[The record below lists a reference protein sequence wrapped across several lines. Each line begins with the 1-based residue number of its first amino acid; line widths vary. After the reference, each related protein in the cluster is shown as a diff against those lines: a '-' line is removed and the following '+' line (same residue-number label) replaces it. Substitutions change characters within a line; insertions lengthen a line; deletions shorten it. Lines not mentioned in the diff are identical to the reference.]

1 MKRIVNLSAFALIIS
16 IITVILSSTAVSA
29 ESIIQT
35 SDLTLPYND
44 EVLSNPTKTISKD
57 ILTDSFEINVKDKFI
72 KRDGD
77 EYFRQSNQE
86 YDIDL
91 IDNKSVEDYVSP
103 NNLID
108 IKYTTSNESGSSQKS
123 KTDDSISVKIT
134 LTVDY
139 SITNDKIKMSKVTS
153 KLIACNGS
161 TSSNV
166 GSGVF
171 IVSNSIT
178 YGQVDYGHTGQ
189 KKTVTLPNKACT
201 KTFNTTSW
209 SAVAVSASI
218 VGATQDVTLRRGNS
232 KWYLWLTNNIIDTMP
247 MY

>member
-1 MKRIVNLSAFALIIS
+1 M
-16 IITVILSSTAVSA
+16 
-29 ESIIQT
+29 
-35 SDLTLPYND
+35 
-44 EVLSNPTKTISKD
+44 
-57 ILTDSFEINVKDKFI
+57 KDKFI

-108 IKYTTSNESGSSQKS
+108 IKYTTSNESGSIQKS
-123 KTDDSISVKIT
+123 KTDGSISVKIT

-139 SITNDKIKMSKVTS
+139 SITNDRIKMSKVTS

-232 KWYLWLTNNIIDTMP
+232 KWYLGLTNNIIDTMP